1 VVVVNDLKLTS
12 AKTKEFVAVV
22 RSLGCDG
29 TALFVI
35 GGVDADVE
43 RASRNVVGIG
53 LTTGSRLNTYDV
65 LKYDKLVFTKGA
77 FEQVEARL
85 VKPARAGK
93 ANP

>member
-1 VVVVNDLKLTS
+1 MAGVSLK
-12 AKTKEFVAVV
+12 
-22 RSLGCDG
+22 
-29 TALFVI
+29 TA
-35 GGVDADVE
+35 
-43 RASRNVVGIG
+43 G
-53 LTTGSRLNTYDV
+53 LVNTYDL